1 MSSWFTARPR
11 CAAPGA
17 PRKPRASCA
26 AQRRPCMSFS
36 ALPAPRRSPWAGTLS
51 QCHRENN
58 DEGAPVWCP
67 RPVVASRSGVAVPP
81 NRPARRP
88 YDTDALMDE
97 LRARVASKK
106 ARGLYRADAL
116 VRETL
121 DQGGGDEA
129 YERLRANAVLHQSL
143 AVPASTRP
151 GVGKVIEF
159 VKRFI
164 LRAAFLNVQGIIEQ
178 QSRVNGDLIAEL
190 RRLADDVD
198 GLRAQRSARSGGSP
212 AQQDAVVDRRARGVE
227 GAQQSLL
234 GPHSPGDAAAH
245 RYCRVCVVD
254 GRGRCPRDGAH
265 RRRLARVVSGAAML
279 MAPGRIRM
287 HHPRALIT
295 SVGLSEARR
304 ERRRGHRRADRH
316 RRCPA

>member
-1 MSSWFTARPR
+1 
-11 CAAPGA
+11 
-17 PRKPRASCA
+17 
-26 AQRRPCMSFS
+26 
-36 ALPAPRRSPWAGTLS
+36 
-51 QCHRENN
+51 
-58 DEGAPVWCP
+58 
-67 RPVVASRSGVAVPP
+67 VVAAEPTPRVDPI
-81 NRPARRP
+81 
-88 YDTDALMDE
+88 DTDALMDE

-121 DQGGGDEA
+121 DQGGDDEA

-212 AQQDAVVDRRARGVE
+212 AQQDAVVERRARGVE
-227 GAQQSLL
+227 GAHTITSRAALAAA
-234 GPHSPGDAAAH
+234 DAAAH
-245 RYCRVCVVD
+245 PVLAVSASVL
-254 GRGRCPRDGAH
+254 GAADATALV
-265 RRRLARVVSGAAML
+265 RIAGDLARVVSAGGTL
-279 MAPGRIRM
+279 LLAPGESDAITLA
-287 HHPRALIT
+287 ALLT
-295 SVGLSEARR
+295 SVGFSEASPESADEATGERIVIVVARR
-304 ERRRGHRRADRH
+304 
-316 RRCPA
+316 